1 MTSYYPFDCVIWS
14 LLALYGLISI
24 ISIVQYFRVITRD
37 EDIITIRYIWPLT
50 VQQQVHLVIFLLSI
64 LRIAFFS
71 VSLYAWDP
79 YEGEVIS
86 DKVAFYTLDE
96 YATVLF
102 FTLTS
107 ILALFWAELYYI
119 SKDSAY
125 EFNNV
130 IKPLTYVLNVLAFI
144 GVAIVAYFVSTDYDD
159 DIDYIFLQFTI
170 IIATIYFLAAIIFA
184 YYAHVA
190 SIELKTVPIQLSAR
204 RNRLGLLRIL
214 GLVMILALVIKA
226 AIIITVTGKE
236 LITTS
241 DEALSLVFLY
251 YFFLEI
257 FPLSVVLLFY
267 KVDMDQHGKVT
278 ETIDEGD
285 QMESIPLDPANNKNK
300 NVKDQ
305 KTKNVRSPISNVN
318 VNTTASGSMVDAI
331 IARLSTGETIST
343 GETTSNDGTESMISI
358 GSGVEYRK
366 GLRSNILASQNR
378 YSKGKD
384 VFERNRLNN
393 SRDSR
398 DGVGQQNNFQASSS
412 MAIQSSSSSFSSVDE
427 EYNKFL
433 KEKANKLP
441 EI

>member
-14 LLALYGLISI
+14 LLSLYGLIGI
-24 ISIVQYFRVITRD
+24 IAIVQYIRVISRD
-37 EDIITIRYIWPLT
+37 DDIITIRYIYPLT
-50 VQQQVHLVIFLLSI
+50 VQQQVHLVIFLLST

-71 VSLYAWDP
+71 ISIYAWDP

-130 IKPLTYVLNVLAFI
+130 IKPLTYLLNVLAFI
-144 GVAIVAYFVSTDYDD
+144 GVAIVAYFVSNDYED

-170 IIATIYFLAAIIFA
+170 IVATIYFLAAIIFA

-214 GLVMILALVIKA
+214 GVVMILALIIKA
-226 AIIITVTGKE
+226 AIIISVTGKE

-241 DEALSLVFLY
+241 NEALSLVFFY

-267 KVDMDQHGKVT
+267 KVDMDQYGGDTKICSSS
-278 ETIDEGD
+278 IDEID
-285 QMESIPLDPANNKNK
+285 QMESIPLDPKNK
-300 NVKDQ
+300 STTKTTTVKS
-305 KTKNVRSPISNVN
+305 KAKSRSPISNMN
-318 VNTTASGSMVDAI
+318 MNTAASGSMVDAI
-331 IARLSTGETIST
+331 IARLSTGDTISDD
-343 GETTSNDGTESMISI
+343 TSRSSDDGTESMI
-358 GSGVEYRK
+358 SGVEYRK
-366 GLRSNILASQNR
+366 GLRSNILTANGNR
-378 YSKGKD
+378 FRDISTGKSKLGS
-384 VFERNRLNN
+384 

-398 DGVGQQNNFQASSS
+398 DGHQSNVSIANNL
-412 MAIQSSSSSFSSVDE
+412 QSSNSSVDDE
-427 EYNKFL
+427 FNKFL
-433 KEKANKLP
+433 KEKAGKLP